1 MSEIIGKQ
9 IEVGVAVEET
19 RGTPQS
25 AAEKWIKNVTAS
37 IVEKAEKTVDD
48 SNRNRLE
55 DSLGARLVRKWSEGD
70 LEGVL
75 HADGIGYLLYNI
87 YGAVSSSLVSGS
99 VYDHTFSVENGISHP
114 SLTLIAK
121 DGANSQDGFAN
132 VMLSSLEI
140 KAALN
145 DYIRFTASFMG
156 GEASA
161 NVDTPS
167 YETTEY
173 DFVGKDVTVK
183 FADTEGGLSGATATK
198 VKDVTIKWDAGLIA
212 DHVLGDYYPDDIYN
226 GNHSIE
232 VEITPN
238 YEDDTFKDLYT
249 AETYKYMEVVIQG
262 SQDMGGGTYP
272 TLTLVLNRAQIM
284 DWNREGGRDEVI
296 TQPITVKA
304 FYNEVDGEMSS
315 LVLRNV
321 TTEYDA
327 VESA

>member
-25 AAEKWIKNVTAS
+25 SAEKWLKKVTAT
-37 IVEKAEKTVDD
+37 IVERAEKAVDD
-48 SNRNRLE
+48 STRNRLE
-55 DSLGARLVRKWSEGD
+55 DSLGARLVRKWAEGD

-75 HADGIGYLLYNI
+75 HADGIGYLLYNL

-99 VYDHTFSVENGISHP
+99 TYDHTFSVDNDISNA

-121 DGANSQDGFAN
+121 DGANSQDAFTN
-132 VMLSSLEI
+132 VMLGSLEI
-140 KAALN
+140 KAVQN
-145 DYIRFTASFMG
+145 DYVRFTASFMG
-156 GEASA
+156 GEAST
-161 NVDTPS
+161 NSDTPS
-167 YETTEY
+167 YATTEY
-173 DFVGKDVTVK
+173 DFVGRDIEIK
-183 FADTEGGLSGATATK
+183 FADTEGGLAGATPTK
-198 VKDVTIKWDAGLIA
+198 VKEATIKWDTGLIA

-226 GNHSIE
+226 GNHALE
-232 VEITPN
+232 VELTPN
-238 YEDDTFKDLYT
+238 YNDDTFKDLYT
-249 AETYKYMEVVIQG
+249 GDTYKYAQIKIEG

-284 DWNREGGRDEVI
+284 DWNREGGNDEVI

-304 FYNEVDGEMSS
+304 FFNEVDNEMSS

-321 TTEYDA
+321 TQEYDV